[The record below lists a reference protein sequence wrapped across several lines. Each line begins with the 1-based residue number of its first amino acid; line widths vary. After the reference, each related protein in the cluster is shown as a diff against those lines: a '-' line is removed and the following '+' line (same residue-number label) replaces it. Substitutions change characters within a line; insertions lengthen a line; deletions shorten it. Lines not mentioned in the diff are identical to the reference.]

1 MPLSK
6 PPRHPRK
13 PTGGGRARDAMPVHA
28 RLVDAAGDVVG
39 GVARREEEWVAVLG
53 GRVLATTESAGL
65 AIAML
70 RHTATLLG
78 DAGRPVRVDVAETLR
93 DAATAEGLVVG
104 KPLEEYLAFL
114 EAERAERARDKS
126 DGPST
131 PH

>member
-13 PTGGGRARDAMPVHA
+13 PTGDSRARDAMPVHA
-28 RLVDAAGDVVG
+28 RLMDAAGDVVG
-39 GVARREEEWVAVLG
+39 GVARREDEWVAVLG
-53 GRVLATTESAGL
+53 GRVVATTESAGL

-70 RHTATLLG
+70 RHTATLLA
-78 DAGRPVRVDVAETLR
+78 DAGRPVRIDVADTLR

-114 EAERAERARDKS
+114 EAERAELAREKS
-126 DGPST
+126 GGPST